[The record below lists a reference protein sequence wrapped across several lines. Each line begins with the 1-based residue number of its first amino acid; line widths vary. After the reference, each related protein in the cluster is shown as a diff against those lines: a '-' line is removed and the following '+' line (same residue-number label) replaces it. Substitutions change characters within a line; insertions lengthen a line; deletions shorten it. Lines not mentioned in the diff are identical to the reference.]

1 MSVTQLRG
9 HLLTKADLGDGYDL
23 APPRAAHH
31 DDVTIQGCPALDQL
45 GVDPPGSSLDFHRK
59 VTASFTYG
67 SAPSSTISEELYS
80 DRPAKLATGTKKA
93 FDAFVSCPQFTLIVG
108 TRSIPVM
115 TDKTTAPRLG
125 DEGWAQFVVY
135 NADSGASTTQKQVAV
150 RSGSVVI
157 MLSGAP
163 GLVDSHI
170 EAAVDKAR
178 HPD

>member
-1 MSVTQLRG
+1 
-9 HLLTKADLGDGYDL
+9 
-23 APPRAAHH
+23 
-31 DDVTIQGCPALDQL
+31 
-45 GVDPPGSSLDFHRK
+45 
-59 VTASFTYG
+59 
-67 SAPSSTISEELYS
+67 
-80 DRPAKLATGTKKA
+80 
-93 FDAFVSCPQFTLIVG
+93 
-108 TRSIPVM
+108 M